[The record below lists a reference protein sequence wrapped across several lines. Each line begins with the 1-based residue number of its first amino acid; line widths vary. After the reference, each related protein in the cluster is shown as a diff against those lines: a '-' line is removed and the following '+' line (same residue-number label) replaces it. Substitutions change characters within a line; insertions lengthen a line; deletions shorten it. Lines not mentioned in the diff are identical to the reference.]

1 MSQDNESF
9 DPDAYKQAL
18 NKEDSLPS
26 APPPPLS
33 QNTNL
38 NRAHLTETDDDSDI
52 YQGKSQPAPIKR
64 PEYISTHF
72 ATTYPVPEPNTYQR
86 ILENCGSFFGI
97 WGTFCFCCSNP
108 YKEVQEG
115 EVGLI
120 QTFGKLSK
128 CCEPGLNYV
137 NTWSEKLIRVNIK
150 TIINEIPAQS
160 CFTRDNVSVTITS
173 VVYYNIIDPQK
184 AIFSISNI
192 HDAIVE
198 RTQTTLRDVIG
209 NRVLQ
214 DVVEKREE
222 IADSIE
228 QIISK
233 TAFDWGVNVESIL
246 IKDLQL
252 PSSVQSSL
260 SKAAEAR
267 RVGEAKIINAK
278 AEVESAKQMRKASDI
293 LSSPAALQI
302 RYLDALQNMSKNP
315 GTRVIFMPSSDT
327 IEKIVHNPSG
337 GHHQTQSLNKIPENN
352 TGNGLNTK
360 DITNNLALQE
370 ALRE

>member
-1 MSQDNESF
+1 MSQDNDSF
-9 DPDAYKQAL
+9 DADTYKKTL
-18 NKEDSLPS
+18 NQEPVDEPVLKEP
-26 APPPPLS
+26 
-33 QNTNL
+33 
-38 NRAHLTETDDDSDI
+38 
-52 YQGKSQPAPIKR
+52 QPATR
-64 PEYISTHF
+64 PEYISRNF
-72 ATTYPVPEPNTYQR
+72 ARTYPVPEPNTYQS
-86 ILENCGSFFGI
+86 ILESCGSFFGV
-97 WGTFCFCCSNP
+97 WGTFCCLCSNP

-115 EVGLI
+115 EVGLV

-150 TIINEIPAQS
+150 TNIREIPAQS

-173 VVYYNIIDPQK
+173 VVYYNIVDPQR
-184 AIFSISNI
+184 AIFSIDNI
-192 HDAIVE
+192 HEAIVE

-209 NRVLQ
+209 NRILQ

-222 IADSIE
+222 IAESIE
-228 QIISK
+228 QIIAK

-252 PSSVQSSL
+252 PPSVQSSL

-278 AEVESAKQMRKASDI
+278 AEVESARQMRKASDI

-315 GTRVIFMPSSDT
+315 GTRVIFMPSSDA
-327 IEKIVHNPSG
+327 IEKIVHNQANSG
-337 GHHQTQSLNKIPENN
+337 TSVPLELISENS
-352 TGNGLNTK
+352 TGN
-360 DITNNLALQE
+360 ITRTLALQE
-370 ALRE
+370 ALNDE